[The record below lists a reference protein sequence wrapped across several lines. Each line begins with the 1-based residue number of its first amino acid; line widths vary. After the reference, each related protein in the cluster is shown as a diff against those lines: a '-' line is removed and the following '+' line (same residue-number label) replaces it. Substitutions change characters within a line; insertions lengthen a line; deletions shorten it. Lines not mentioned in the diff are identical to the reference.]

1 MGENP
6 SDNKFLPCF
15 MAYLAHHGLD
25 WALWALQASYYLRD
39 GHQDHDETYG
49 MFNSNWRHLRSPE
62 FHSKLQFLYQKLQ
75 DPKSDGRSY
84 KILYH
89 LLSGKCARANK
100 NNDIYVSECWEMSK
114 WDHQGEGTPTILQGT
129 RSCLKAIGDGL
140 LVALTIDCKSNQ
152 RKWTLTSNSQFQLA
166 SKHENGTEL
175 CLDWDPY
182 YS

>member
-1 MGENP
+1 M
-6 SDNKFLPCF
+6 
-15 MAYLAHHGLD
+15 
-25 WALWALQASYYLRD
+25 
-39 GHQDHDETYG
+39 
-49 MFNSNWRHLRSPE
+49 
-62 FHSKLQFLYQKLQ
+62 
-75 DPKSDGRSY
+75 
-84 KILYH
+84 YH

-182 YS
+182 YSWKVLTNSCIVSMDDGDNSTNFQDPQSLWFKLVTSNIA